1 MQNPPTMIAMVMLM
15 TMSLL
20 GKHEFSPYGSGS
32 SATIRHD
39 RKSFDA
45 TAMTDDTSSSGG
57 QSKKRTRLEP
67 SQPRPPPQTT
77 YAGKDYIL
85 SLYTC
90 TYIEF
95 IGRFL
100 SLESFRLDHG
110 CKNEYDY
117 KIFVS

>member
-20 GKHEFSPYGSGS
+20 GKHEFSPYASGS

-45 TAMTDDTSSSGG
+45 TAMADDTSSSGG

-67 SQPRPPPQTT
+67 SQPRAPPQTT
-77 YAGKDYIL
+77 YAGKDYVL
-85 SLYTC
+85 SLHAC
-90 TYIEF
+90 I
-95 IGRFL
+95 
-100 SLESFRLDHG
+100 
-110 CKNEYDY
+110 
-117 KIFVS
+117 